1 MLTNALEVWYYKQAP
16 ERGANERR
24 EAEGL
29 KSLEVTEFVEELDEG
44 RGTAESGQEKALC
57 KLNNTK
63 NKQNP
68 EINLSV

>member
-1 MLTNALEVWYYKQAP
+1 MTNALEVWYYKQAP
-16 ERGANERR
+16 ERGANEQR
-24 EAEGL
+24 EAERL
-29 KSLEVTEFVEELDEG
+29 KSLEETEFVEELDDG
-44 RGTAESGQEKALC
+44 RGTAESGQGKALC